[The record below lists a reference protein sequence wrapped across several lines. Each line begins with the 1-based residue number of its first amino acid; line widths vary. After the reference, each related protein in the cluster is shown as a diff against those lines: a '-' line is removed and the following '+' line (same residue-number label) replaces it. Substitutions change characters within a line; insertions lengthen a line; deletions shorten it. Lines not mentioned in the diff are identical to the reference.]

1 MPLQQIPRP
10 MRVIRTSIGGTHV
23 MMISKFKSCKDL
35 CIH

>member
-23 MMISKFKSCKDL
+23 MKFKSCKDL